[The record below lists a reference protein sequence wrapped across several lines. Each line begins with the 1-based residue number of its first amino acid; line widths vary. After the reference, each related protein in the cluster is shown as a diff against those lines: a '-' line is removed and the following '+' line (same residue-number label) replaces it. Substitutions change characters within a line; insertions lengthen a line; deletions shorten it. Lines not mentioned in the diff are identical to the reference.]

1 VTEVVPA
8 LVPAPRQS
16 APSVLEGGGSDSG
29 ASIWTIRPAFV
40 AALVLAMAGVC
51 ALLLAWPGQTVT
63 TKYVNDLFV
72 FLDGAHRIIAGQLP
86 NRDFHTALGPLA
98 FYVPAAGYWL
108 SGSLGGAMPVGM
120 ALAILVLAPAA
131 AHVVSSRLQPAL
143 AVPTAAFLLLVAA
156 VPMNLGEGIGAL
168 SFAMFYNRFGWAVL
182 GFLLIMYLP
191 PRQPRPGQNLLDTA
205 CAALFVFLMLYMKI
219 SYGLVGLA
227 FLMFMVLDS
236 GQRGWAVAA
245 LAMVLAGGL
254 AVEAV
259 WGSSATYVS
268 DLILA
273 GRVSGNLGSLDQL
286 ANVLFRNFADYV
298 LFLLFMGLALSR
310 TRRVRDLLF
319 FGFCAAS
326 GFMLIKQNFQSWGVV
341 TLSAGAA
348 VAAEIMMRAERPS
361 ADGRVWSMAAGA
373 PLLLLALILP
383 PMVHNAAALGL
394 HAGVASMGR
403 GQTFPL
409 PNFDRIKLVKL
420 WTEGEYPAFT
430 KYLATLQNGAEA
442 LASLGAKPGRVLVL
456 DFVNPFS
463 AGLGL
468 NPPQGDSPWYH
479 WDRTLNEANFLPAEE
494 LFRDVQVVMDPKW
507 AVEAWTADGLRR
519 VYADYLAQNYQLA
532 QETADWK
539 VYVPRQWPSE
549 AASRSVEPGSNKP
562 VEGQP
567 RG

>member
-1 VTEVVPA
+1 MSEVVPA

-16 APSVLEGGGSDSG
+16 APSVLEGRESDTG

-40 AALVLAMAGVC
+40 AALVLAMAGAC

-72 FLDGAHRIIAGQLP
+72 FLDGAHRIIAGQVP

-131 AHVVSSRLQPAL
+131 AHIVSSRLQPAL

-156 VPMNLGEGIGAL
+156 VPMNLGEGVGAL

-191 PRQPRPGQNLLDTA
+191 PRARLPGQNLLDAA
-205 CAALFVFLMLYMKI
+205 CAALFVILMLYMKI

-236 GQRGWAVAA
+236 SQRGWAVAA
-245 LAMVLAGGL
+245 LAIVLGGGL

-259 WGSSATYVS
+259 WSSSATYVS

-310 TRRVRDLLF
+310 TRRVRDFLF

-348 VAAEIMMRAERPS
+348 VAAEIMMRAEKS
-361 ADGRVWSMAAGA
+361 SVEGRVWSMAAGA

-383 PMVHNAAALGL
+383 PTVHNAAALGL
-394 HAGVASMGR
+394 HAGLASTGR
-403 GQTFPL
+403 GQAFPL
-409 PNFDRIKLVKL
+409 QSFDRIKLVKL

-442 LASLGAKPGRVLVL
+442 LASLDSKPGRVLVL
-456 DFVNPFS
+456 DFVNPFT

-468 NPPQGDSPWYH
+468 DPPQGDSPWHH
-479 WDRTLNEANFLPAEE
+479 WDRTLNDANFLPAED

-549 AASRSVEPGSNKP
+549 AANRSVEPGLNRP